1 VPTMFEP
8 GNTSSAVRWRWVLG
22 VGAGVAALAF
32 ALIYLTVTLYATAF
46 SILARGELDRAGL
59 DRFADFMAVRMGYG
73 VRDGFADRSD
83 PTLWWASCLD
93 LDQSIGLATCRGA
106 TIGIA

>member
-1 VPTMFEP
+1 
-8 GNTSSAVRWRWVLG
+8 
-22 VGAGVAALAF
+22 
-32 ALIYLTVTLYATAF
+32 
-46 SILARGELDRAGL
+46 
-59 DRFADFMAVRMGYG
+59 MAVRMGYG

>member
-1 VPTMFEP
+1 MRAAA
-8 GNTSSAVRWRWVLG
+8 SSAASAASTRCGCGTGSCLRARSVTGREFSGEHPVVG
-22 VGAGVAALAF
+22 TSPVGASGGPPAAD
-32 ALIYLTVTLYATAF
+32 IT
-46 SILARGELDRAGL
+46 
-59 DRFADFMAVRMGYG
+59 AVRMGYG

>member
-1 VPTMFEP
+1 MKVWSPISPPRKFR
-8 GNTSSAVRWRWVLG
+8 SCV
-22 VGAGVAALAF
+22 
-32 ALIYLTVTLYATAF
+32 
-46 SILARGELDRAGL
+46 
-59 DRFADFMAVRMGYG
+59 ADFMAVRMGYG

>member
-1 VPTMFEP
+1 MGSGRLV
-8 GNTSSAVRWRWVLG
+8 SSRSRQNPHL
-22 VGAGVAALAF
+22 
-32 ALIYLTVTLYATAF
+32 
-46 SILARGELDRAGL
+46 
-59 DRFADFMAVRMGYG
+59 MAVRMGYG